1 MAEELRIVVVD
12 QGGSAPSR
20 GPTAPGGTRP
30 GGVPSGPPRVPG
42 GGQFPRVHVP
52 PPVQPPTFVQPSP
65 VQPSPG
71 RSRDSDPSR
80 FAISAIGTAGGV
92 AGAAA
97 AGNVAGAVSGASK
110 AIVAAVTG
118 PVGIAVAAVT
128 VGFGVAVI
136 AVKKFAQA
144 IESET
149 NKLAGFSAPLSLA
162 QAQTEIRR
170 EEALMR
176 RAQRIGPELAA
187 AEQLRSKFEEAMTD
201 IGTEILGVLLKMLE
215 SATPFIEVGIKVL
228 TLFADFLEKW
238 GDVIVKAMFVL
249 ARMRPVVVI
258 MEAVFRILEQIFD
271 AIVPDED
278 DGPDPFATQFMNLL
292 PRNARGQT
300 QFFQPRPG
308 V

>member
-30 GGVPSGPPRVPG
+30 GGVPSGLPRVPG

-52 PPVQPPTFVQPSP
+52 PPVQPPKFVRPPP

-71 RSRDSDPSR
+71 VP
-80 FAISAIGTAGGV
+80 G
-92 AGAAA
+92 GAAA
-97 AGNVAGAVSGASK
+97 GARGG
-110 AIVAAVTG
+110 IVAAVTG
-118 PVGIAVAAVT
+118 PVGIAVAGAVAA
-128 VGFGVAVI
+128 FGVATI
-136 AVKKFAQA
+136 AIRKFAQA
-144 IESET
+144 IESQT
-149 NKLAGFSAPLSLA
+149 NKLAGFSAPLSIA
-162 QAQTEIRR
+162 QAQTDIRR
-170 EEALMR
+170 ELALFR

-187 AEQLRSKFEEAMTD
+187 AEQLRSKFEDAMTD
-201 IGTEILGVLLKMLE
+201 LGTEILGVLLKLLE
-215 SATPFIEVGIKVL
+215 AATPFIEVGIKVL

-238 GDVIVKAMFVL
+238 GDVIAKGIVVL
-249 ARMRPVVVI
+249 ARMSPIVN
-258 MEAVFRILEQIFD
+258 ILELIFRLIEKFVGD
-271 AIVPDED
+271 IDID
-278 DGPDPFATQFMNLL
+278 DVGPDPRATEFMNLL

>member
-20 GPTAPGGTRP
+20 GPTAPGGGRPTRGPVSGPREFPALHRP
-30 GGVPSGPPRVPG
+30 G
-42 GGQFPRVHVP
+42 Q
-52 PPVQPPTFVQPSP
+52 QPPGPRGV
-65 VQPSPG
+65 VG
-71 RSRDSDPSR
+71 ADGSRR
-80 FAISAIGTAGGV
+80 AISAIGTAGGV

-144 IESET
+144 IESKT

-258 MEAVFRILEQIFD
+258 MEAVFRILEKIFD
-271 AIVPDED
+271 AIVPDDD